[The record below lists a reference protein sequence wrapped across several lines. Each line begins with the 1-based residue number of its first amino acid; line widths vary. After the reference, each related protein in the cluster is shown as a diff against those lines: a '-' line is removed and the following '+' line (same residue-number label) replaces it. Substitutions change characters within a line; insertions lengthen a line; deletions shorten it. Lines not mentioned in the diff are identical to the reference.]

1 MNIIKKALSLI
12 LAFVF
17 LLSFPMAVSAIGND
31 TSDPFTLTQALVV
44 SSARGTQWGN
54 FNNWG
59 ANVVSNT
66 GKILMLYGNKP
77 IRSEAPTLCV
87 QVEAADGTVKAQY
100 KNAATNYLWFQ
111 GPFGFQNTGTADNPF
126 VAVSGNMPTFQ
137 ALIDS
142 TKAGG
147 ANEGCKVYLYI
158 VDQDTTMDG
167 RVRGLH
173 NMNDTSDRLV
183 SNTTM
188 DSKEAFRIEITDQYL
203 TMEHAYAT
211 DSRTVEIEFSQPVTN
226 NTSIYTAIRL
236 VDKDNNLMQ
245 RGATGDGSLG
255 TAAHYQWGGTLTLDG
270 TNKGVFAINTDWK
283 NIEAALTAVRKNN
296 PDQEYFLKFCIEES
310 PSTFP
315 RDNKRGEYANNG
327 FVDSVWGVDTQWALY
342 ANNVTQKGW
351 NDGAYVEIIDAED
364 KLNADMAAA
373 TAGDTVKL
381 ATNVSTDML
390 KVPAGITLDLNGH
403 TLTTPFF
410 AAFGNVI
417 DSTQGRGGVK
427 ISTDPKVALISLQPD
442 NAALSVYDETFA
454 GYRFFD
460 YELENLGSKDET
472 ETSIKFGAR
481 LTLPNET
488 AYELFAADDTAKIA
502 MRLNI
507 ERGEINN
514 TIDYIFQAA
523 TKAKYAAAVQT
534 SDSVAI
540 TLTVYGIEQVDT
552 ISEVSWVS
560 SPTGVLVED

>member
-12 LAFVF
+12 LASVL

-31 TSDPFTLTQALVV
+31 TSAPFTLTQAVVV
-44 SSARGTQWGN
+44 SSEQGTQWGN
-54 FNNWG
+54 FNTWG
-59 ANVVSNT
+59 QNVISNT
-66 GKILMLYGNKP
+66 GKLLMLYGNKP
-77 IRSEAPTLCV
+77 IASGSLSLRV
-87 QVEAADGTVKAQY
+87 QVEAADGTVKASY
-100 KNAATNYLWFQ
+100 TRVWFQ
-111 GPFGFQNTGTADNPF
+111 GPFGFQNTGGADNPF
-126 VAVSGNMPTFQ
+126 VAATDAANMPTFQ
-137 ALIDS
+137 WLVDS

-147 ANEGCKVYLYI
+147 ANEGCKVYLYLI
-158 VDQDTTMDG
+158 DGDTTMDG
-167 RVRGLH
+167 RVSGLH
-173 NMNDTSDRLV
+173 NKNDSNDRLV

-188 DSKEAFRIEITDQYL
+188 DSREAFRIEITDQYL
-203 TMEHAYAT
+203 TMERAYT
-211 DSRTVEIEFSQPVTN
+211 TGSRTVEIEFSQPVTN
-226 NTSIYTAIRL
+226 NTSVYTSIRL
-236 VDKDNNLMQ
+236 VDANNNLMQ

-255 TAAHYQWGGTLTLDG
+255 SGNHYQWGGTLTLDG
-270 TNKGVFAINTDWK
+270 TNKGVFAFNTDWK
-283 NIEAALTAVRKNN
+283 NIEAVLTAVRKNN
-296 PDQEYFLKFCIEES
+296 PDQDYFLKFCIEEN

-315 RDNKRGEYANNG
+315 RDPARGEYAHNG

-342 ANNVTQKGW
+342 ANKLGS
-351 NDGAYVEIIDAED
+351 NDGAYVDIIDTED
-364 KLNADMAAA
+364 VLNESLASA
-373 TAGDTVKL
+373 TAGDTVEL
-381 ATNVSTDML
+381 TTNVGAYMV

-507 ERGEINN
+507 ARGEIDN

-523 TKAKYAAAVQT
+523 TKAKYAAAVKT